1 MSNPIPFTQP
11 EPAAPSRRYEW
22 SWARVVSDVFSPPV
36 VWAALSFPLAAYADP
51 TSGNSV
57 VWALIYVLLVCVAPV
72 VYIAVMVK
80 RGHITDIHIKVRRQR
95 IVPFIVTIVC
105 AAIAALM
112 LALLNAPA
120 LVTFFALFTMLQI
133 IIMLVV
139 TTAWQISIHALGIV
153 GAVVAI
159 GAMYG
164 TTAGLLSSPLIP
176 VVCAARVVLRRHT
189 IPQVI
194 AGGIVGGTMTALLFG
209 LVG

>member
-1 MSNPIPFTQP
+1 MSNPIPLTQP
-11 EPAAPSRRYEW
+11 EAAAPSRRYDW
-22 SWARVVSDVFSPPV
+22 SWARLVSDIFSPPV

-51 TSGNSV
+51 ASGNSV
-57 VWALIYVLLVCVAPV
+57 VWALIYCLLVCVAPV
-72 VYIAVMVK
+72 VYIAMMVK

-105 AAIAALM
+105 AAVATLL
-112 LALLNAPA
+112 LALLNAPP
-120 LVTFFALFTMLQI
+120 LITFFSLFTMLEI
-133 IIMLVV
+133 IIMLAV
-139 TTAWQISIHALGIV
+139 TTVWQISIHALGIV

-164 TTAGLLSSPLIP
+164 AGVGLLVSPLIP
-176 VVCAARVVLRRHT
+176 IVCAARVVLRRHT

-194 AGGIVGGTMTALLFG
+194 AGGIVGGTMTALLFS